1 MPRLKQD
8 SELIVPNDILVAEY
22 EDMAST
28 AHPRLP

>member
-22 EDMAST
+22 EYIAAT
-28 AHPRLP
+28 AHQRIP